1 MRLYTR
7 IEIGKE
13 ERVILNV
20 RKEELKEK
28 MQKGNRKE
36 EEISEILQKG
46 QACVEPIMIECKE
59 KGQIR
64 QMYLEKT
71 YMYIKPVFSTKG
83 FKVPILLHQI
93 KENRRFLKKGDMIEI
108 SFTGIKIRKGS
119 SFWQRMKNIFSY
131 S

>member
-1 MRLYTR
+1 MWLYTR

-46 QACVEPIMIECKE
+46 QVCVEPIMIECKE

-64 QMYLEKT
+64 QMYLE
-71 YMYIKPVFSTKG
+71 IGRAHV
-83 FKVPILLHQI
+83 
-93 KENRRFLKKGDMIEI
+93 
-108 SFTGIKIRKGS
+108 
-119 SFWQRMKNIFSY
+119 
-131 S
+131 